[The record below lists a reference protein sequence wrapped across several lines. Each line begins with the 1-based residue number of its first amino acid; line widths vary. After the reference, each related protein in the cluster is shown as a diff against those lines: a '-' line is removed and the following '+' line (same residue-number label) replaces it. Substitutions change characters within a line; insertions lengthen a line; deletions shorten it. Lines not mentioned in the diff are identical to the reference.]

1 MTAAEATTTAPTES
15 GRTLALG
22 VSQIFL
28 QENWIAGL
36 TMLMGFALYS
46 VPMALLVAL
55 GALVATASAAAVRLP
70 TAHGLQGYC
79 GALVGAA
86 AWTTFG
92 QLWPAVLLCVLGAA
106 ACPAVTEGLAL
117 LFGLVARAGGPLPV
131 LTAPFCIVSGLGAWL
146 AQAVAPAPPA
156 GASPAVTGN
165 PALQLG
171 EAVLTGIGQ
180 VVFAQSWLS
189 GAVVL
194 AALFLCGWRVGVA
207 AFGGSLLGTLTAWA
221 SGQPLAELAAGLA
234 GYSPCLTAIALG
246 AVFLRPGVLAWVLA
260 GAGAVVTVGAQALLA
275 LTPVPVYTW
284 PFIVVTW
291 LALLLFDGSRR

>member
-1 MTAAEATTTAPTES
+1 MSTQ
-15 GRTLALG
+15 TLDPVTPKGAVRNFG
-22 VSQIFL
+22 VGVGQIFL
-28 QENWIAGL
+28 QESWAAGALILLGIAV
-36 TMLMGFALYS
+36 YS
-46 VPMALLVAL
+46 VPMAIATAL
-55 GALVATASAAAVRLP
+55 GTLVATVSARLVGVS

-92 QLWPAVLLCVLGAA
+92 TFWPASLATVLGAA
-106 ACPAVTEGLAL
+106 ACPAVTAALAW
-117 LFGLVARAGGPLPV
+117 LFALAPRAGGPLPV

-221 SGQPLAELAAGLA
+221 SGQPPAELAAGLA